1 MKKFKFF
8 QKPVKGDLTML
19 DGQLRTSS
27 SYTMYTTG
35 SPGTTGTIGTTGSP
49 GIGMYGTIDAENAI
63 DIPPLYEWDTP
74 QGYNYR
80 RRLYHT
86 NREEYERLRQEYLH
100 QRLGNTNDDRE
111 RYFIENSF
119 RGLTRDLNDNR
130 IEKKPTRLSKFLEY
144 IEWKDNKRDI
154 LSWLFGSLFVITL
167 LLINVFS

>member
-1 MKKFKFF
+1 MRKFKFF

-19 DGQLRTSS
+19 DGQTFA
-27 SYTMYTTG
+27 TGMCTPGIIGVTG
-35 SPGTTGTIGTTGSP
+35 SPGTTGSP

-63 DIPPLYEWDTP
+63 DIPPLHEWDTP

-130 IEKKPTRLSKFLEY
+130 VEPPVIKPKSKISKFTDWCLNNA
-144 IEWKDNKRDI
+144 DMI
-154 LSWLFGSLFVITL
+154 LYGVGVFFALSVIATFM
-167 LLINVFS
+167 IYFK